1 MAEIR
6 ESRRVLY
13 RGRVQGVG
21 FRYTTCEVAQGYAV
35 TGFVRNL
42 RSGQVELMV
51 EGNPVEL
58 DRFLAAVAAAM
69 TGFIDDQAIEKGS
82 ASGTFTSFE
91 IRH

>member
-1 MAEIR
+1 MPATR

-21 FRYTTCEVAQGYAV
+21 FRHTTREVAQHYAI

-42 RSGQVELMV
+42 RSGQVELTV
-51 EGNPVEL
+51 EGNPAEL

-69 TGFIDDQAIEKGS
+69 SGFIDDQAIEKGP